1 MPKSLI
7 ERVVTLC
14 IRGPWLVIAVASVLA
29 LLSLFVALKR
39 FTINTDTAR
48 LISPNVT
55 WRQDEIAIDTAFPH
69 RTASI
74 VAVVDGETPELADE
88 AAEKLTDALMRHSE
102 IFRRVRQP
110 DSASFFAKNGLL
122 FLSKE
127 ELARTTEELIAQQ
140 GLLEHLAADPSLR
153 GFLQTLSFGLQG
165 VRAGQMKLDE
175 LAGPM
180 TALSNVLEH
189 ALAGEPARLSWRNL
203 VSGGKTGAGELKRF
217 ILIDPILNHNT
228 LQPGVEAT
236 ELVRRTIGELRLT
249 PNRGVRVRLTGPV
262 PISDDEFGTL
272 AENVVL
278 NTTLTLAAIGLIL
291 YFALRYG
298 RIIAPVLV
306 TLLVGIVVT
315 TGVGLLVVGEFN
327 LISVAFAALFVGL
340 GIDFGIQFA
349 MRYRAERYAQDDL
362 PTALVTAARGVGRSL
377 TLAAISLLAGF
388 FSFLPTEFRGVSE
401 LGLIA
406 GLGMVIAYVANLT
419 LLPALITVLRPLAEQ
434 KSIETAS
441 LARLDHWIHD
451 HRRLVIMTTLLAVT
465 VGLPLLISVPFDSN
479 PMNLRDKRVESVAT
493 FLDLAKNPETTP
505 NTIDVL
511 APSLEEAETLAAKL
525 GALPEV
531 SRTMT
536 LASFIP
542 DDQDEKL
549 RYVGEA
555 ALTLAPALHPA
566 KVMPPPTDAQ
576 NIAALSETATL
587 LREAAGTKPGSA
599 EDQARRLAAVLNQ
612 VVETSPSKRK
622 AAEAAV
628 ILDLP
633 RFLNRLRLLLSTEPI
648 TRENLPRDL
657 VADWIAPDGRA
668 RVEVFPRGGAHND
681 EVLATFANAVHAVA
695 PHATGTP
702 IVIVESGRTV
712 VRAFIEAA
720 LFSLV
725 AIFLILWVTLRSLRD
740 VSHALGPLVLATIL
754 TLETASLLGLSL
766 NFANIIALPLMLAVG
781 VAFHIYYIIAWR
793 AGVSDMLASSLTR
806 AIFFSALTTGI
817 AFGSLCFSSHPGT
830 ASMGLLLA
838 LSLFF
843 TLLSAFIVVPAFLG
857 PPHKSDEGKV

>member
-7 ERVVTLC
+7 ERVVALC
-14 IRGPWLVIAVASVLA
+14 IRGPWLVIAVASVLT
-29 LLSLFVALKR
+29 LLSLSVAVKR

-48 LISPNVT
+48 LISPYVA
-55 WRQDEIAIDTAFPH
+55 WRQDEIAIDTAFPQ
-69 RTASI
+69 RTNPI

-88 AAEKLTDALMRHSE
+88 AAERLTAALMQHGGT
-102 IFRRVRQP
+102 FRRVRQP
-110 DSASFFAKNGLL
+110 ASNPFFAKNGLL
-122 FLSKE
+122 FLPIE
-127 ELARTTEELIAQQ
+127 ELTRTTEALIAQQ
-140 GLLEHLAADPSLR
+140 GLLEHLAVDPSLR

-165 VRAGQMKLDE
+165 VQAGQMKLDE
-175 LAGPM
+175 LTGPM
-180 TALSNVLEH
+180 TALSNVLERV
-189 ALAGEPARLSWRNL
+189 LAGQPARLSWRTL
-203 VSGGKTGAGELKRF
+203 LSGGKIGVGELRRF
-217 ILIDPILNHNT
+217 VLIDPILDHSA
-228 LQPGVEAT
+228 LQPGAEAT
-236 ELVRRTIGELRLT
+236 DLIRRTVGGLGLT
-249 PNRGVRVRLTGPV
+249 PDRGVRVRLTGSV
-262 PISDDEFGTL
+262 PIADDEFGTL

-298 RIIAPVLV
+298 RIIFAVLA
-306 TLLVGIVVT
+306 TLLVGIIVT
-315 TGVGLLVVGEFN
+315 TGIGLLLVGEFN

-340 GIDFGIQFA
+340 GIDFGIQFT
-349 MRYRAERYAQDDL
+349 MRYRAERHALDDL
-362 PTALVTAARGVGRSL
+362 PTALVAAARGVGGSL

-406 GLGMVIAYVANLT
+406 GIGMVIAYVANLT
-419 LLPALITVLRPLAEQ
+419 LLPALITVLRPPAEPR
-434 KSIETAS
+434 SIETTS
-441 LARLDHWIHD
+441 LATLDHWIHD
-451 HRRLVIMTTLLAVT
+451 HRRLVIMATFLAVT
-465 VGLPLLISVPFDSN
+465 VGSPLLINIPFDSN
-479 PMNLRDKRVESVAT
+479 PMNLRDKHVESVAT
-493 FLDLAKNPETTP
+493 FLDLAKSPETTP

-511 APSLEEAETLAAKL
+511 APSLQDSETLAAKL
-525 GALPEV
+525 RALPEV

-542 DDQDEKL
+542 DDQDQKL
-549 RYVGEA
+549 SDIREA
-555 ALTLAPALHPA
+555 TLKLAPALHPTE
-566 KVMPPPTDAQ
+566 VMTPPTDAE
-576 NIAALSETATL
+576 NIATLSQTATM
-587 LREAAGTKPGSA
+587 LRDAAGARAGLA
-599 EDQARRLAAVLNQ
+599 EDQARRLATVLDQ
-612 VVETSPSKRK
+612 LAAASPSKRN

-628 ILDLP
+628 FIDWR
-633 RFLNRLRLLLSTEPI
+633 RFLDRLRLLLSAEPI

-657 VADWIAPDGRA
+657 VADWIAADGRA
-668 RVEVFPRGGAHND
+668 RIEVFPKGEAND
-681 EVLATFANAVHAVA
+681 DVALAKFANAVHAVA

-857 PPHKSDEGKV
+857 PPHEASDAVT